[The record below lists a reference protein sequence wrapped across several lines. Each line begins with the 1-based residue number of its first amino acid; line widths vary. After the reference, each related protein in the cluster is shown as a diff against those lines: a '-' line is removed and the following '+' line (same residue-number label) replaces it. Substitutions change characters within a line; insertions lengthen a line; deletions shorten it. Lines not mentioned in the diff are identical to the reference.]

1 MLTQSCWVHSSSK
14 LTHCRCWHRAA
25 DTLQVLTQSC
35 WVNSSSKLTHCWC
48 WHRAADTLQVLTQS
62 CWVHSTSKLMH
73 CRCWHRDAGLIP
85 ALSWHTAGVGT
96 ELLTHCR
103 CWHRAAGL
111 IPALS
116 WCTSGVD
123 TDLLTH
129 CRCWHR
135 AADTLQMLTSSW
147 GLSAPLSWHIVT
159 WVSSAFSLFIC
170 TVTNCSLA
178 RKTKASTPRICTL
191 FHSVLSRTSNVCRN
205 KSLVLRYGP
214 WSHQH
219 IPIIK
224 VPPQLGLYVSQHTD
238 TSKKEHQ
245 GYASKLYVL
254 HDHVELFSAMLSALH
269 NTKWR

>member
-1 MLTQSCWVHSSSK
+1 MLTQSF
-14 LTHCRCWHRAA
+14 
-25 DTLQVLTQSC
+25 
-35 WVNSSSKLTHCWC
+35 WVNSSSKP
-48 WHRAADTLQVLTQS
+48 
-62 CWVHSTSKLMH
+62 MH

-85 ALSWHTAGVGT
+85 ALSWHTAGVDT
-96 ELLTHCR
+96 ELLTCCR
-103 CWHRAAGL
+103 CWHRAA
-111 IPALS
+111 
-116 WCTSGVD
+116 
-123 TDLLTH
+123 
-129 CRCWHR
+129 
-135 AADTLQMLTSSW
+135 

-224 VPPQLGLYVSQHTD
+224 VPSQLGLYVSQHTD
-238 TSKKEHQ
+238 TSNKEHQ

-254 HDHVELFSAMLSALH
+254 HDHVALFSAMLSTLH
-269 NTKWR
+269 NTKWRKIL